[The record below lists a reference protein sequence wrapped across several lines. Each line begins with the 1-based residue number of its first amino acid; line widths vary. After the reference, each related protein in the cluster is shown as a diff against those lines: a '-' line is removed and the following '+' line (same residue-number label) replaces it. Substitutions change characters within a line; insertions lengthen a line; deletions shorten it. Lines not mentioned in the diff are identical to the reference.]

1 MTAWQV
7 FIAEDE
13 PPARERL
20 VEALHRV
27 QPQARV
33 VGWAESVRGT
43 GHWLATHPA
52 PDLLLLDIQLADG
65 LSLELFRNRPLALP
79 VIFTT
84 AYDRFALQAF
94 EALAVDYLLK
104 PVADAALAAAFDK
117 AARWRQA
124 LAPGAEQINE
134 QISELIGALA
144 RGLRQPVAAPRRR
157 IVARRGQQFQ
167 VLALEQVAYVVSVD
181 KASVVVTRDGARLQ
195 LDAPLAELEATL
207 EPALWFRANR
217 QLLLSAGAVHGWSA
231 AGRGRLR
238 VQLQPALAGD
248 VTISQER
255 AAAFRVWLAG

>member
-20 VEALHRV
+20 VEALQRV
-27 QPQARV
+27 QPGARV
-33 VGWAESVRGT
+33 VGWADSVHGT
-43 GHWLATHPA
+43 GQWLATHPA

-65 LSLELFRNRPLALP
+65 LSLELFRDRPLALP

-124 LAPGAEQINE
+124 LAPGADRIA
-134 QISELIGALA
+134 ELLGALA
-144 RGLRQPVAAPRRR
+144 APGSGQGRAVAAPRRR
-157 IVARRGQQFQ
+157 IVVRRGAQFQ
-167 VLALEQVAYVVSVD
+167 VLALDQVAYVVSVD
-181 KASVVVTRDGARLQ
+181 KASVVVTRDGTRLQ

-207 EPALWFRANR
+207 EPAQWFRANR
-217 QLLLSAGAVHGWSA
+217 QLLLSAGAVLGWAA

-255 AAAFRVWLAG
+255 AAAFRDWLAG

>member
-1 MTAWQV
+1 MIAWQV

-20 VEALHRV
+20 IDALQRM
-27 QPQARV
+27 QPQARL
-33 VGWAESVRGT
+33 VGWTDSVRGAEQ
-43 GHWLATHPA
+43 WLATHPA

-65 LSLELFRNRPLALP
+65 LSLELFRGRALGLP
-79 VIFTT
+79 VIFMT

-124 LAPGAEQINE
+124 LAPGTEQIG
-134 QISELIGALA
+134 ELLGALSAA
-144 RGLRQPVAAPRRR
+144 RRLPVPAQRRR

-167 VLALEQVAYVVSVD
+167 VLALEQVAYFVSVD
-181 KASVVVTRDGARLQ
+181 KLSFVVTRDGARLQ

-207 EPALWFRANR
+207 EPAQWFRANR
-217 QLLLSAGAVHGWSA
+217 QLLLSAGSVQGWGA

-238 VQLQPALAGD
+238 VQLQPALAGE

-255 AAAFRVWLAG
+255 SAAFRQWLAG